1 MNYEIM
7 KIETEEYYK
16 MKDTIESYYKAIE
29 DIKDILY
36 GINLADEEINVEQ
49 EIKGIIESLEREI

>member
-49 EIKGIIESLEREI
+49 EIEGIIESLEREI